1 MQDLEDMLGFRPYS
15 FYYYMWR
22 YVSPAILLLLT
33 AASVVEMV
41 VSPAG
46 YNAWV
51 ESEVSVQILIS
62 MNVFNHSSVILHSPV
77 MYVFIFL
84 PLCLTQGS
92 ERFLNYS
99 PWALTMAYTLVVVA
113 MLPLP
118 LVFIVR
124 HFNLISDGSNKLSVS
139 YRKGMMKDISNLE
152 EQDEQRFI
160 LGKNPSETPSPMPA
174 HRAYLGP
181 GGTQEMTNT
190 NYGTSTKTGYQNI
203 GSPESEL

>member
-62 MNVFNHSSVILHSPV
+62 MNVFNHSSVLFFTVLSC
-77 MYVFIFL
+77 M
-84 PLCLTQGS
+84 CL
-92 ERFLNYS
+92 F
-99 PWALTMAYTLVVVA
+99 
-113 MLPLP
+113 
-118 LVFIVR
+118 F
-124 HFNLISDGSNKLSVS
+124 FLSV
-139 YRKGMMKDISNLE
+139 
-152 EQDEQRFI
+152 
-160 LGKNPSETPSPMPA
+160 
-174 HRAYLGP
+174 
-181 GGTQEMTNT
+181 
-190 NYGTSTKTGYQNI
+190 
-203 GSPESEL
+203 